1 MALYVVQRNIIGN
14 KINLKTLKKRFYTV
28 KNICK
33 KYLIFHKNG
42 P

>member
-14 KINLKTLKKRFYTV
+14 KINLKTLKKDFTQLKIYA
-28 KNICK
+28 K